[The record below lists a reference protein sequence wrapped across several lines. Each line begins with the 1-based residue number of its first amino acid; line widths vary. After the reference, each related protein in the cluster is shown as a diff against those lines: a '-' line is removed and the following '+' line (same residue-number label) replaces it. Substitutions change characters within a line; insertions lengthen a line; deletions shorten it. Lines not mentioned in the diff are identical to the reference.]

1 MMGAFFTQ
9 VTPGSRFFTQVPGFS
24 PARTVREPFLAAQ
37 TGALT
42 AAGGY
47 EIRRVKQGTC
57 VGCYCT
63 ILGLYRELLF
73 CDSALMMTKA
83 GRRYVESADV

>member
-1 MMGAFFTQ
+1 MGAFFTQ

-57 VGCYCT
+57 VGCYC
-63 ILGLYRELLF
+63 IKLGLYRRLLF
-73 CDSALMMTKA
+73 CDSRAMMTTA
-83 GRRYVESADV
+83 GRRYEGSANV